1 MLKTKKRSVS
11 FFRVN
16 DSENE
21 RERGKRKR
29 EGRTACLEREREMR
43 DTLVIDCSIDNERER
58 NKTDRQTDRKRTS
71 DDNP

>member
-29 EGRTACLEREREMR
+29 EGRTACLERERDEGLR
-43 DTLVIDCSIDNERER
+43 I
-58 NKTDRQTDRKRTS
+58 TS
-71 DDNP
+71 LTSSLMNVEGFIGDL